1 MSFWLFSLVKKSSLG
16 VLILAAKN
24 IILFGPPGTG
34 KTYHTVAYA
43 ISLIY
48 HLPLERVME
57 EDYDLLL
64 ERYYDLRKVYRRV
77 EFTTFHQ
84 SFGYEEFVEGIK
96 PVFIQSMNERG
107 ERTSKEEM
115 VYTVDRG
122 IFRDFCY
129 NAADHPDDDFVFI
142 IDEINRGN
150 ISKIF
155 GELITLIEPSKRLG
169 EVEAAEVKLAYSKES
184 FGIPNNVH
192 IIGTMNTADRS
203 IAMMDTALRRRF
215 EFIEMMP
222 DPTLFR
228 GVYVEGV
235 DVERIFTLINKRI
248 EILCDRDHM
257 IGHAY
262 FMPVKREPTIES
274 LAKVFKNAIIPLL
287 QEYLYDDYDK
297 IRLVLGDVNKEYDE
311 QFVQSVPVDYHEIF
325 GKAAEVYLDGNDVY
339 RVNDDA
345 FMNINA
351 YLKI

>member
-1 MSFWLFSLVKKSSLG
+1 MFH
-16 VLILAAKN
+16 LAAKN
-24 IILFGPPGTG
+24 IILYGPPGTG

-43 ISLIY
+43 VSIIY
-48 HLPLERVME
+48 NLPIERVMQ

-64 ERYYDLRKVYRRV
+64 DRYNDLRKVYRRV

-115 VYTVDRG
+115 VYTVDKG
-122 IFRDFCY
+122 IFQEFCY
-129 NAADHPDDDFVFI
+129 NAADHPGDDFVFI

-169 EVEAAEVKLAYSKES
+169 EVEAAQVKLAYSKET

-222 DPTLFR
+222 RPDLFH
-228 GVYVEGV
+228 GLTVEGI
-235 DVERIFTLINKRI
+235 DIERIFSLINRRV

-262 FMPVKREPTIES
+262 FMPVKNEPTLES
-274 LAKVFKNAIIPLL
+274 LAKVFKNAIVPLL

-297 IRLVLGDVNKEYDE
+297 IRLVLGDVNKEQDE
-311 QFVQSVPVDYHEIF
+311 QFVQVVNVDYHEIF
-325 GKAAEVYLDGNDVY
+325 GKAADVYLEGNDVY
-339 RVNDDA
+339 RINDDA
-345 FMNINA
+345 FMNVNA